1 MPAMSELVA
10 KASGHVQAEYHAFH
24 LADSGE
30 YAQPSFQ
37 PENGLIFSRPGL
49 AVVLTGVNGG
59 PVSLTVEVFRRAV
72 PPPGS
77 VEAWDEVVEY
87 SVESVSG
94 DMRVAALMDDRP
106 ELPVLTPFGPGHYR
120 IRVHARGRDHAYDAH
135 VTEPLEDYLLQVWP
149 GQQEPDLVHRHS
161 DRYGQ
166 TTRQAAHEQPEQVAP
181 PAAPGDGWK
190 RAASDR
196 LHRRNA

>member
-1 MPAMSELVA
+1 MSELIA
-10 KASGHVQAEYHAFH
+10 KASGHVRVEYHAFH

-30 YAQPSFQ
+30 YVQPPFL

-49 AVVLTGVNGG
+49 AVVLTGVSSG
-59 PVSLTVEVFRRAV
+59 PVSLTVELFRSAV

-77 VEAWDEVVEY
+77 DAVWDEIVEH

-94 DMRVAALMDDRP
+94 DMSVTALMDDRP
-106 ELPVLTPFGPGHYR
+106 KLPVLTAFGPAHYR

-135 VTEPLEDYLLQVWP
+135 VTEPVEDYLLQVWP
-149 GQQEPDLVHRHS
+149 GRQEPDLVYRHS

-166 TTRQAAHEQPEQVAP
+166 TTRQAAHEQPQQ
-181 PAAPGDGWK
+181 AAPHAGPGEGWK

-196 LHRRNA
+196 LHRRNP